1 MNFRGVAL
9 LIVIGMVL
17 GMLFLP
23 SFVYVVDRRELVVV
37 KKFGRVVAQHTEP
50 GFNLKIPIIHEVV
63 RLPRREQ
70 FWGGTQ
76 NEEIPNLP
84 TSDAFKVEVIPWAIW
99 KITDPKSFVSVL
111 VDTDQAELR
120 VKQIVR
126 GAVRDTITQFSLA
139 DLVRSTSRELS
150 FSFRAEASPLEGEML
165 VEKGSSDQGDPT
177 LDAPT
182 SVTLG
187 RKGIIDQI
195 RTKAIRDLASETD
208 ESGGSRGIELV
219 DVGIAKIDFVPT
231 VREAAFNRLI
241 ALMNASASYHT
252 NEGERLKQE
261 IINRTSAEVQRIQG
275 EGKQQNSQ
283 IKGGADADVI
293 RMYAEA
299 MEQVGEFYSF
309 IRTLEAYKKSLTK
322 NSRFI
327 LSTNNEFFRLL
338 KSVDGG
344 SAP

>member
-1 MNFRGVAL
+1 MNLRGVAL
-9 LIVIGMVL
+9 LIVVGIVL
-17 GMLFLP
+17 GILFLP
-23 SFVYVVDRRELVVV
+23 SFMYVVDRRELVVV
-37 KKFGRVVAQHTEP
+37 KQFGEVVAQHTDP
-50 GFNLKIPIIHEVV
+50 GFHLKIPFIQEVV

-76 NEEIPNLP
+76 SEEIPNLP

-99 KITDPKSFVSVL
+99 KITDPKTFVSVL

-120 VKQIVR
+120 VNQIVR
-126 GAVRDTITQFSLA
+126 GAVRDTITQFTLA

-150 FSFRAEASPLEGEML
+150 FSFRAEATPLEGEMQ
-165 VEKGSSDQGDPT
+165 VNKGSSDLDDPT
-177 LDAPT
+177 GDVPT

-195 RTKAIRDLASETD
+195 RAKAIVDLASETG
-208 ESGGSRGIELV
+208 ESGGGRGIELI

-261 IINRTSAEVQRIQG
+261 IINRTFAQVQRIEG

-283 IKGGADADVI
+283 IKGEADADVI
-293 RMYAEA
+293 RMYAKA

-309 IRTLEAYKKSLTK
+309 VRTLEAYKKSLTR

-344 SAP
+344 SRP

>member
-1 MNFRGVAL
+1 MNLRGVAL
-9 LIVIGMVL
+9 LIVIGIVL
-17 GMLFLP
+17 GILFLP
-23 SFVYVVDRRELVVV
+23 SFMYVVDRRELVVV
-37 KKFGRVVAQHTEP
+37 KQFGEVVAEHTDP
-50 GFNLKIPIIHEVV
+50 GFHLKIPFIQEVV

-76 NEEIPNLP
+76 SEEIPNLP

-99 KITDPKSFVSVL
+99 KITNPKTFVSVL

-120 VKQIVR
+120 VNQIVR
-126 GAVRDTITQFSLA
+126 GAVRDTITQFTLA

-150 FSFRAEASPLEGEML
+150 FSFRAEATPLEGEMP
-165 VEKGSSDQGDPT
+165 VNKGSSDLDDPKGDV
-177 LDAPT
+177 PT

-187 RKGIIDQI
+187 RKGIIDKI
-195 RTKAIRDLASETD
+195 RAKAIIDLASETG
-208 ESGGSRGIELV
+208 ESGGGRGIELI
-219 DVGIAKIDFVPT
+219 DVGIVKIDFVPT

-261 IINRTSAEVQRIQG
+261 IINRTFAQVQRIEG

-283 IKGGADADVI
+283 IKGEADADVI
-293 RMYAEA
+293 RMYAAA

-309 IRTLEAYKKSLTK
+309 VRTLEAYKKSLTK

-344 SAP
+344 SRP

>member
-1 MNFRGVAL
+1 MNLRGVAL
-9 LIVIGMVL
+9 LIVLGIVL
-17 GMLFLP
+17 GILFLP
-23 SFVYVVDRRELVVV
+23 SFMYVVDRRELVVV
-37 KKFGRVVAQHTEP
+37 KQFGEVVAQHTDP
-50 GFNLKIPIIHEVV
+50 GFHLKIPFIQEVV

-76 NEEIPNLP
+76 SEEIPNLP

-99 KITDPKSFVSVL
+99 KITDPKTFVSVL

-120 VKQIVR
+120 VNQIVR
-126 GAVRDTITQFSLA
+126 GAVRDTITQFTLA

-150 FSFRAEASPLEGEML
+150 FSFRAEATPLEGEMQAS
-165 VEKGSSDQGDPT
+165 EGSSDLDDPT
-177 LDAPT
+177 GDVPI

-195 RTKAIRDLASETD
+195 RAKAIIDLASETG
-208 ESGGSRGIELV
+208 ESGGGRGIELI

-261 IINRTSAEVQRIQG
+261 IINRTFAQVQRIEG

-283 IKGGADADVI
+283 IKGEADADVI

-309 IRTLEAYKKSLTK
+309 VRTLEAYKKSLTR

-344 SAP
+344 SRP